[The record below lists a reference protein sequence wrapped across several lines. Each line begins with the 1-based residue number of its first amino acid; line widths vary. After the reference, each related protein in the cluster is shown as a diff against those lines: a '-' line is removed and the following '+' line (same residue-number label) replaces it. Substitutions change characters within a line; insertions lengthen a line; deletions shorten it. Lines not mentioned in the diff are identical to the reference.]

1 VPGNFAALPADGLK
15 RILGG
20 YFSAGLL
27 SFSDFFPGS
36 PWASGSGSQMMT
48 QTDDKSGLNRA
59 DDFLQLFKKGA
70 EFTQDLLKENER
82 LRFRIVKLEE
92 ALKEHEQV
100 GGAPLS
106 ADATRLLK
114 KIEEL
119 EQEKEEILGRIRR
132 VEEENQDFAH
142 RYVEIEEENNMLA
155 NLYIASYQLHS
166 TLDFR
171 EVTQIILEIVIN
183 LIGAEEFGILLLD
196 EKTNRLEPVAC
207 EGLELKQLPSVQV
220 GQGCIGTAVKTGE
233 NYFIDSLEGYER
245 DFLNPVVCIPL
256 KIKEHVI
263 GVIVIYKLL
272 VQKEKFSSVD
282 YELFSLLAGHAATA
296 VFSARLY
303 SESERKLSTI
313 QGFIDLL
320 TK

>member
-1 VPGNFAALPADGLK
+1 MNQPE
-15 RILGG
+15 
-20 YFSAGLL
+20 
-27 SFSDFFPGS
+27 
-36 PWASGSGSQMMT
+36 
-48 QTDDKSGLNRA
+48 DKSNLNRA

-92 ALKEHEQV
+92 SLKERDQI
-100 GGAPLS
+100 GGGPLS
-106 ADATRLLK
+106 EDATRLLR

-119 EQEKEEILGRIRR
+119 EQEKAEILGRVRR
-132 VEEENQDFAH
+132 VEEENQDFAN

-166 TLDFR
+166 TLDFK

-183 LIGAEEFGILLLD
+183 LIGAEEFGLLLLD

-207 EGLELKQLPSVQV
+207 EGLELGQLPSVGV
-220 GQGCIGTAVKTGE
+220 GTGIIGGSVKNGE
-233 NYFIDSLEGYER
+233 NYFIESMEDYQR
-245 DFLNPVVCIPL
+245 DFLNPMVCIPL

-272 VQKEKFSSVD
+272 TQKEKFTSVD

-296 VFSARLY
+296 VFSSRLY

>member
-1 VPGNFAALPADGLK
+1 M
-15 RILGG
+15 
-20 YFSAGLL
+20 
-27 SFSDFFPGS
+27 
-36 PWASGSGSQMMT
+36 SQS
-48 QTDDKSGLNRA
+48 DDKSGLNRA

-92 ALKEHEQV
+92 SLKERDQFD
-100 GGAPLS
+100 GAS
-106 ADATRLLK
+106 MSEDSVRLLK

-119 EQEKEEILGRIRR
+119 EQEKAEILGRFRR
-132 VEEENQDFAH
+132 VEEENQDFAN
-142 RYVEIEEENNMLA
+142 RYIEIEEENNMLA

-166 TLDFR
+166 TLDFK

-183 LIGAEEFGILLLD
+183 LIGAEEFGLLLLD

-207 EGLELKQLPSVQV
+207 EGLELGQLPSVGV
-220 GQGCIGTAVKTGE
+220 GAGIIGGSVKSGE
-233 NYFIDSLEGYER
+233 NYFIENMEGYER
-245 DFLNPVVCIPL
+245 DFLSPIVCIPL

-272 VQKEKFSSVD
+272 TQKEKFTSVD

-296 VFSARLY
+296 VFSSRLY

>member
-1 VPGNFAALPADGLK
+1 M
-15 RILGG
+15 
-20 YFSAGLL
+20 
-27 SFSDFFPGS
+27 
-36 PWASGSGSQMMT
+36 SQPDEKGT
-48 QTDDKSGLNRA
+48 LNRA
-59 DDFLQLFKKGA
+59 EDFLQMFKKGA

-82 LRFRIVKLEE
+82 LRYRIVRLEE
-92 ALKEHEQV
+92 SLKESGQP
-100 GGAPLS
+100 GGVAPSEES
-106 ADATRLLK
+106 ARLLK

-119 EQEKEEILGRIRR
+119 EQEKEEILGRFRR
-132 VEEENQDFAH
+132 VEEENQDFAN

-166 TLDFR
+166 TLDFK

-183 LIGAEEFGILLLD
+183 LIGAEEFGLLLLD
-196 EKTNRLEPVAC
+196 EKTNRLEPIAC
-207 EGLELKQLPSVQV
+207 EGLELSQLPSVNV
-220 GQGCIGTAVKTGE
+220 GQGVIGGSVKSGE
-233 NYFIDSLEGYER
+233 NYFIESMEGYER
-245 DFLNPVVCIPL
+245 DFLNPIVCIPL

-263 GVIVIYKLL
+263 GVIAIYKLL
-272 VQKEKFSSVD
+272 TQKDQFTNVD

-296 VFSARLY
+296 VFSSRLY

>member
-1 VPGNFAALPADGLK
+1 MN
-15 RILGG
+15 
-20 YFSAGLL
+20 
-27 SFSDFFPGS
+27 
-36 PWASGSGSQMMT
+36 QH
-48 QTDDKSGLNRA
+48 DDKSGLNRA
-59 DDFLQLFKKGA
+59 EDFLQLFKKGA

-92 ALKEHEQV
+92 TLKEHGPAS
-100 GGAPLS
+100 GGPISDEAN
-106 ADATRLLK
+106 RLLK

-119 EQEKEEILGRIRR
+119 EQEKAEILGRVRR
-132 VEEENQDFAH
+132 VEEENQDFAN

-155 NLYIASYQLHS
+155 NLYIASFQLHS
-166 TLDFR
+166 TLDFK

-183 LIGAEEFGILLLD
+183 LIGGEEFGVLLLD

-207 EGLELKQLPSVQV
+207 EGLELGQLPSVGV
-220 GQGCIGTAVKTGE
+220 GQGIIGASVKSGE
-233 NYFIDSLEGYER
+233 NYFIDTMEEYQR
-245 DFLNPVVCIPL
+245 DFLKPMVCIPL

-272 VQKEKFSSVD
+272 TQKDQFTNVD

-296 VFSARLY
+296 IFSSRLY

>member
-1 VPGNFAALPADGLK
+1 MN
-15 RILGG
+15 
-20 YFSAGLL
+20 
-27 SFSDFFPGS
+27 
-36 PWASGSGSQMMT
+36 QH
-48 QTDDKSGLNRA
+48 DDKSGLNRA
-59 DDFLQLFKKGA
+59 EDFLQLFKKGA

-92 ALKEHEQV
+92 TLKEHGPAS
-100 GGAPLS
+100 GGPISDEAN
-106 ADATRLLK
+106 RLLK

-119 EQEKEEILGRIRR
+119 EQEKAEILGRVRR
-132 VEEENQDFAH
+132 VEEENQDFAN

-155 NLYIASYQLHS
+155 NLYIASFQLHS
-166 TLDFR
+166 TLDFK

-183 LIGAEEFGILLLD
+183 LIGGEEFGVLLLD

-207 EGLELKQLPSVQV
+207 EGLELGQLPSVGV
-220 GQGCIGTAVKTGE
+220 GQGIIGESVKSGE
-233 NYFIDSLEGYER
+233 NYFIDTMEAYQR
-245 DFLNPVVCIPL
+245 DFHKPMVCIPL
-256 KIKEHVI
+256 KIKEHAI

-272 VQKEKFSSVD
+272 TQKEQFTNVD

-296 VFSARLY
+296 IFSSRLY

>member
-1 VPGNFAALPADGLK
+1 M
-15 RILGG
+15 
-20 YFSAGLL
+20 
-27 SFSDFFPGS
+27 
-36 PWASGSGSQMMT
+36 SQP
-48 QTDDKSGLNRA
+48 DDKNTLNRA
-59 DDFLQLFKKGA
+59 EDFLQMFKKGA

-82 LRFRIVKLEE
+82 LRYRILKLEE
-92 ALKEHEQV
+92 SLKDIAQV
-100 GGAPLS
+100 GAAEMTPES
-106 ADATRLLK
+106 DRLLQ

-119 EQEKEEILGRIRR
+119 EREKDEILGRIRQ

-155 NLYIASYQLHS
+155 NLYIASFQLHS
-166 TLDFR
+166 TLDFK
-171 EVTQIILEIVIN
+171 EVLQVILEIVIN
-183 LIGAEEFGILLLD
+183 LVGAEEFGVLLLD

-220 GQGCIGTAVKTGE
+220 GQGIIGESVKTGD
-233 NYFIDSLEGYER
+233 NYFIETLEGYER
-245 DFLNPVVCIPL
+245 DFQQPLVCIPL

-272 VQKEKFSSVD
+272 VQKDKFTNVD

-296 VFSARLY
+296 VFSSRLY